1 VSLAGAEAELSEDLA
16 RSMELQN
23 HLIAGWRGA
32 ARLDQT
38 VPKVEETLRRFTD
51 QVQELTGGYV
61 ARRTAG
67 ELLAYFSA

>member
-1 VSLAGAEAELSEDLA
+1 
-16 RSMELQN
+16 MELQN

-32 ARLDQT
+32 ARLNQT
-38 VPKVEETLRRFTD
+38 APKVVETLRGLTD
-51 QVQELTGGYV
+51 QVQELTGGYM